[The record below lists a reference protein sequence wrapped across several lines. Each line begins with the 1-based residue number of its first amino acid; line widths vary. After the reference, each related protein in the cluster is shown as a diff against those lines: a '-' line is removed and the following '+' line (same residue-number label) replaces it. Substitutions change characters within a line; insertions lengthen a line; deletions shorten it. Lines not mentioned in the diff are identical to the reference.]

1 MNTKIPIPHRGR
13 ILKIKTGFNPNSSSI
28 STDIVTFFTCVAGIS
43 TVFAGIAS
51 IIFSRFKNSEDQKR
65 KVSDESKENT

>member
-1 MNTKIPIPHRGR
+1 MNTKIPISPHGQ

-28 STDIVTFFTCVAGIS
+28 STDIVTFFTCAAGIS

-51 IIFSRFKNSEDQKR
+51 IIFSRFKNYEDQQR
-65 KVSDESKENT
+65 EVTNESKEDT

>member
-1 MNTKIPIPHRGR
+1 MNTKTPISHPGQ

-28 STDIVTFFTCVAGIS
+28 STDIIIFFICTAGIS

-51 IIFSRFKNSEDQKR
+51 IIFSHFRNSEDQQK
-65 KVSDESKENT
+65 KSN